1 MIIIIKFVYLVI
13 DFSLDRVTLCNPV
26 CPETVFLCTLGW
38 PQTHKSIC
46 LCLRALGLKVSTTT
60 IRQALHCFL
69 LSSIRSYPEVASS
82 SKNDLC
88 ASITHS
94 PPNEGQP
101 LLTGLSFSLTSTPT
115 WAHGQALNL
124 SQEQ

>member
-60 IRQALHCFL
+60 AWCKKIIFNSARYFKSNSNMLF
-69 LSSIRSYPEVASS
+69 I
-82 SKNDLC
+82 
-88 ASITHS
+88 
-94 PPNEGQP
+94 
-101 LLTGLSFSLTSTPT
+101 
-115 WAHGQALNL
+115 
-124 SQEQ
+124 